1 MILEVGQ
8 EINYKGIEL
17 IYSGFQME
25 NKLCFYIKSD
35 NKIFFYL
42 SITEVK
48 KILIT

>member
-8 EINYKGIEL
+8 EINYKGIDL
-17 IYSGFQME
+17 IYTGFQMK
-25 NKLCFYIKSD
+25 NKLCFYIKKD
-35 NKIFFYL
+35 IKNIFYL